1 MKKLALI
8 VLAIVL
14 SSSLFAAGATEKAV
28 VKFPSEPIQCIIPYS
43 PGGGSDILTRAIM
56 QYIEMDQPLV
66 AVNIEGAGG
75 MIGAME
81 AYHSK
86 NTGYKIL
93 AHNPM
98 DVVSYTLSGQTD
110 IALWSEF
117 ETICFVVD
125 DFNVVS
131 TNKQSGWKTLEEMVA
146 YAKANPGKIKW
157 GVTGS
162 QTVNMADTV
171 RIVDGLGLTGLITLV
186 PYDGGAASK
195 TALMGNHIQVET
207 NSSSDIRS
215 SVKSGDTIP
224 LMSVSSERPKAL
236 PNVPTTLE
244 KGIQVTTSKP
254 RGYYA
259 PKGTPQE
266 AIDYIANAIKKVV
279 ANPEFVKTVE
289 GLGLQANFV
298 DGKAGHDKV
307 AAWVTELTPFFKK
320 LSQGN

>member
-1 MKKLALI
+1 MKKFALVMLLVI
-8 VLAIVL
+8 VAG
-14 SSSLFAAGATEKAV
+14 SLFATGEAEK
-28 VKFPSEPIQCIIPYS
+28 VKTYPSEPVQCIIPYS

-56 QYIEMDQPLV
+56 KYIEMDQPLV

-86 NTGYKIL
+86 PTGYRIL

-110 IALWSEF
+110 VALWSEL

-171 RIVDGLGLTGLITLV
+171 RVVEALGLTGIVTLV

-224 LMSVSSERPKAL
+224 LMSISSDRPKAL
-236 PNVPTTLE
+236 PNVPTTIE
-244 KGIQVTTSKP
+244 KGIKVSTSKP

-259 PKGTPQE
+259 PKGTSPE
-266 AIDYIANAIKKVV
+266 AIAYLANAIKKVV
-279 ANPEFVKTVE
+279 DNPEFVKTVE

-298 DGKAGHDKV
+298 EGKAGYDKV
-307 AAWVTELTPFFKK
+307 SAWVTELTPFFKQ
-320 LSQGN
+320 LSQGNK